1 MPTWSWSHFVS
12 VFEMTIR
19 ALGGLISAHDLSG
32 DARLLKL
39 AVRVAD
45 RLLPAFSGA
54 TGGLPSAQLNMRTGA
69 RQGHSWARGL
79 ILAEVGS
86 VQVEFARLFDLT
98 NEPRYEAAARSM
110 ELLLGRYQSTH
121 GLYGRFLPGSELA
134 LNGGCDSF
142 YEYLLKLYLLTGR
155 SNERLLQAYLKAVN
169 GTKALL
175 VRRAGELMYVGES
188 KGGGEPSGLMEHL
201 ACYAPGMLALGLITR
216 VVPPPLVPLHSQ
228 LGSEL
233 AYTCWRLYA
242 DSDTG
247 LAPDTVVFQ
256 GTAKGYTVSNP
267 KYSLRPETVETLF
280 YMWRLTH
287 DQKCMARGYPNP
299 GVGCSWCMSIQGIAY
314 NRSAP
319 CLQIAIKGGP
329 SSSRFESTAAQ
340 RRATQRSAAC
350 AARARKRTA
359 CPRSGSQRRSSI
371 YSSFSRATTS
381 CLWTRGYLIP
391 RHIRSARAPRARTH
405 ITGTLNV

>member
-1 MPTWSWSHFVS
+1 MRPSSVVGAIGTFCFVALIMLAQTQYPLAVSSSMPLAELRTQATNPHTPDPMLAPIANMAPITTTRITTAATRTNTSTAPTTTTTPTITPALSTDGVLLRRAAVVEAFEHSWRAYESHAWGRDELKPLSAGANDAWGGFAITMIDGLSTALLLGLHAEAGRAIAWLDANLVVDRSHFVS

-134 LNGGCDSF
+134 LNGG
-142 YEYLLKLYLLTGR
+142 LL
-155 SNERLLQAYLKAVN
+155 
-169 GTKALL
+169 
-175 VRRAGELMYVGES
+175 RAPTCV
-188 KGGGEPSGLMEHL
+188 
-201 ACYAPGMLALGLITR
+201 
-216 VVPPPLVPLHSQ
+216 HSTP
-228 LGSEL
+228 
-233 AYTCWRLYA
+233 TCFHSA
-242 DSDTG
+242 
-247 LAPDTVVFQ
+247 Q
-256 GTAKGYTVSNP
+256 HVS
-267 KYSLRPETVETLF
+267 
-280 YMWRLTH
+280 
-287 DQKCMARGYPNP
+287 CAR
-299 GVGCSWCMSIQGIAY
+299 
-314 NRSAP
+314 
-319 CLQIAIKGGP
+319 
-329 SSSRFESTAAQ
+329 
-340 RRATQRSAAC
+340 
-350 AARARKRTA
+350 AARA
-359 CPRSGSQRRSSI
+359 
-371 YSSFSRATTS
+371 
-381 CLWTRGYLIP
+381 
-391 RHIRSARAPRARTH
+391 ARALSAYLPPPTSGHTAAWQLRLSASHSPQVGATRFTS
-405 ITGTLNV
+405 TCSSSTY